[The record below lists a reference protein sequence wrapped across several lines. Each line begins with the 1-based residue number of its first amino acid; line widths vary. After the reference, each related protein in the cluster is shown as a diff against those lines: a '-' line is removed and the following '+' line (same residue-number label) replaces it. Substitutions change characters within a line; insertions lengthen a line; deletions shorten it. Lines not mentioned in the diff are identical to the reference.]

1 LTPIWKRGSIASE
14 PYLQTPYLI
23 DVATRKG
30 MLGAPVIVRHNGIFG
45 IAGEVMTGAEIIGTV
60 ERFVAIYSS
69 RIGDDAIGFPIGTAW
84 RAAVLDDILSFELAG
99 EHPYPFA

>member
-1 LTPIWKRGSIASE
+1 
-14 PYLQTPYLI
+14 
-23 DVATRKG
+23 